1 MNRSRAEISHIF
13 HKLWTKAVGTEDYVK
28 AEWKELN
35 QVLDELC
42 DTALP
47 KEQPKRSSF

>member
-1 MNRSRAEISHIF
+1 MNRTRTEISHLF

-35 QVLDELC
+35 QILDELC
-42 DTALP
+42 AVLP